1 MNKKTLKQIDPILF
15 KEIENETNRQRNNI
29 ELIAS
34 ENYVSLAVLEA
45 QGSVLTNKYAEGY
58 PNKRY
63 YGGCEYVDKVE
74 QLAIDRLCK
83 LFKCKFANVQPHSGS
98 SANLAVFK
106 ALLNNGDA
114 VLGMSLDAGGHLT
127 HGYKLS
133 FSGKD
138 YKAYSYGVNK
148 KGFIDYKEVEAI
160 AKKVKPKMI
169 IAGASSYSRTIDF
182 KKFRKICDEVGAYL
196 FVDMAHI
203 AGLVATGLHPSP
215 IPYAD
220 VVSST
225 THKTLRGPR
234 GGIILTNREDLIKKI
249 NSAVFPGTQGG
260 PLEHIIAAK
269 AVAFKEALTPEYKTY
284 QKQIIKNIKAMSDE
298 FIKLGYDVVSGG
310 TDNHLI
316 TLVVT
321 SKGLNGL
328 EAETLLHHHGITLN
342 KNAIPGD
349 PLPPFKA
356 SGVRIGSPAMTT
368 RGFKEKEFILTA
380 KLIDY
385 ILKNKDNKKE
395 LSKLDKK
402 VQALLK
408 RFPLP
413 Y

>member
-1 MNKKTLKQIDPILF
+1 MNKKTLKQVDPVLF
-15 KEIENETNRQRNNI
+15 KEINNELNRQRNNI

-58 PNKRY
+58 PGKRY
-63 YGGCEYVDKVE
+63 YGGCECVDRVE

-83 LFKCKFANVQPHSGS
+83 LFKCKFANVQAHSGS
-98 SANLAVFK
+98 SANLAVYK

-148 KGFIDYKEVEAI
+148 KGFIDYEEVMKI

-169 IAGASSYSRTIDF
+169 IAGASSYSRIIDF
-182 KKFRKICDEVGAYL
+182 KKFRKICDAVGAYL

-215 IPYAD
+215 FPYAD

-234 GGIILTNREDLIKKI
+234 GGIILTNREDLNKKI
-249 NSAVFPGTQGG
+249 NSAIFPGCQGG

-269 AVAFKEALTPEYKTY
+269 AVAFKEALSPEYKVY
-284 QKQIIKNIKAMSDE
+284 QKQILKNIKAMSDE

-316 TLVVT
+316 TLIVT

-342 KNAIPGD
+342 KNAIPND

-368 RGFKEKEFILTA
+368 RGFKEKEFKETA
-380 KLIDY
+380 RLIDA
-385 ILKNKDNKKE
+385 IIKNKDKQKE
-395 LSKLDKK
+395 LAKIDKK

-408 RFPLP
+408 KFPLP